1 MSQQPN
7 GADLLNTAR
16 SALLEHLLD
25 ELPERRRYLARMIA
39 NAMAIAARELELGDG
54 VDRAELTSLRMLYQD
69 PAPDSSEDVVSRLE
83 ALNRRLCSDIRQGG
97 FLNRVDEKRLRD
109 HLRRS
114 VAARVAISNPKALK
128 V

>member
-1 MSQQPN
+1 V
-7 GADLLNTAR
+7 A
-16 SALLEHLLD
+16 
-25 ELPERRRYLARMIA
+25 
-39 NAMAIAARELELGDG
+39 
-54 VDRAELTSLRMLYQD
+54 
-69 PAPDSSEDVVSRLE
+69 SRLE

-97 FLNRVDEKRLRD
+97 FSSRVDEKRLRD

>member
-1 MSQQPN
+1 MGDRQARPRIRPGEALV
-7 GADLLNTAR
+7 GAVVCSPAVGGAGPVVIK
-16 SALLEHLLD
+16 SV
-25 ELPERRRYLARMIA
+25 
-39 NAMAIAARELELGDG
+39 GDG

-69 PAPDSSEDVVSRLE
+69 PAPDSSNDVASRLE

-97 FLNRVDEKRLRD
+97 GSSRVDEKRLRD